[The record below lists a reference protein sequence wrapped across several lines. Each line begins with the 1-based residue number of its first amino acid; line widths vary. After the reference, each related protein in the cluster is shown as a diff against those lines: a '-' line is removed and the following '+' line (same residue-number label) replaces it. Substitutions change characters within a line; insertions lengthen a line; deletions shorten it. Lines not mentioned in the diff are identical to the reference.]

1 MISFIAVRCP
11 GCGADLSVEEGMST
25 DLCTYCGAKVLIS
38 SENEHIYKHIDEVEI
53 KTAEPCQAV
62 QLPPCCHAGSL
73 SSEGSDWR
81 SCHMV
86 QMKKTEMADERHQ
99 ISVKNNMLR
108 IVISLGLLVFG
119 LLVMISGSEYAV
131 MAGVFAMLA
140 AACIWLFSGTISNG
154 RNNDPHGR
162 V

>member
-11 GCGADLSVEEGMST
+11 GCGEDLSVEEGRSAV
-25 DLCTYCGAKVLIS
+25 LCTYCGAKVLIS
-38 SENEHIYKHIDEVEI
+38 SENEHIYRHIDDVEI
-53 KTAEPCQAV
+53 KTAETD
-62 QLPPCCHAGSL
+62 HI
-73 SSEGSDWR
+73 
-81 SCHMV
+81 V

-108 IVISLGLLVFG
+108 IVISLGLVVFG

-140 AACIWLFSGTISNG
+140 AACIWLFSGTIGNG